1 MGTLANEC
9 LAPGQRGK
17 VLAAFSNAIYL
28 LTDEGELFWIVSKYA
43 PMHRRALKISASLS
57 GPQAGSPF
65 NVTDHRLTIDPGFV
79 FNKGNVSLWSAPQIS
94 REETVEITEIPAR
107 VQALFSNLDMSQGKG
122 YGNFIPDLMHL
133 LQNERTN
140 PEPESADPILA
151 FARPIVLDMANACLD
166 HQPSRISHNTDALI
180 GLGAGLTPSGDDFL
194 GGLSFCLHTL
204 QNIYPEFSFIDPFLL
219 EPYRTRTHSISFTL
233 LEDLAHGHAIA
244 PLHQLVNDIF
254 TGRSSEGIHRSIFQ
268 LTRVG
273 HSTGWDMLTGFITG
287 LLTTFPNPALQVKRS
302 NLLED
307 QAMQAGLG
315 IASSGGASSSQHLH
329 LALVQV

>member
-28 LTDEGELFWIVSKYA
+28 LTDEGELFWIVSKYT
-43 PMHRRALKISASLS
+43 PMHRRALKISAPLS

-65 NVTDHRLTIDPGFV
+65 NVTDHRLTIDPGLI
-79 FNKGNVSLWSAPQIS
+79 FNKGNASLWSAPQIS

-107 VQALFSNLDMSQGKG
+107 VRTLFSNLDISQAKG
-122 YGNFIPDLMHL
+122 FGNFIPDILRLM
-133 LQNERTN
+133 QNERTN
-140 PEPESADPILA
+140 PKPESTEPILA
-151 FARPIVLDMANACLD
+151 FARPMVLDLAYACLD

-219 EPYRTRTHSISFTL
+219 EP
-233 LEDLAHGHAIA
+233 
-244 PLHQLVNDIF
+244 
-254 TGRSSEGIHRSIFQ
+254 
-268 LTRVG
+268 
-273 HSTGWDMLTGFITG
+273 
-287 LLTTFPNPALQVKRS
+287 
-302 NLLED
+302 
-307 QAMQAGLG
+307 
-315 IASSGGASSSQHLH
+315 
-329 LALVQV
+329 